1 MEYEEESEGDLRS
14 LCDNRGLESTGTKEE
29 LIERLMDD
37 DKEEA
42 MEYAEEAKRYLDV
55 QEETRKMIEDAVSK
69 SRWDRVKDII
79 TDIIGHIS
87 SHLLKMVLKYLG
99 LPF

>member
-1 MEYEEESEGDLRS
+1 MEYEEKGEGDLRS

-37 DKEEA
+37 DEEEA
-42 MEYAEEAKRYLDV
+42 MEYAKEAKRYLLD
-55 QEETRKMIEDAVSK
+55 QEETRKLIEDAVSK
-69 SRWDRVKDII
+69 SKLDRVKDII
-79 TDIIGHIS
+79 TDIIGYIS
-87 SHLLKMVLKYLG
+87 SHLMKMVLRYLG